1 MRALLAFALTGL
13 ALCPSLPSEARVA
26 GPMGR
31 APKLPSRLTAP
42 KTYVEKGGLFSLQQP
57 ESELWRFESGAR
69 DRHGEAIPLLAR
81 SDETGAQLSVQSA
94 DGVPSAE
101 MLCNVL
107 AEKLAT
113 ESGVHVED
121 PAPMK
126 ARGGDAFVFAFTSG
140 DESRGR
146 VAVVPAGNHFV
157 LIVASW
163 PLGSP
168 AQVSEDVEAMIRSV
182 GPADLAKR

>member
-1 MRALLAFALTGL
+1 MRASLSALAAL
-13 ALCPSLPSEARVA
+13 ALCASLPSEARVA

-31 APKLPSRLTAP
+31 TPKLPARIQAP
-42 KTYVEKGGLFSLQQP
+42 REFTERSGLFSISRP
-57 ESELWRFESGAR
+57 DSDLWRFDSNKK
-69 DRHGEAIPLLAR
+69 DNHGESIPLVAR

-101 MLCNVL
+101 VLSKVL
-107 AEKLAT
+107 AEKLST
-113 ESGVHVED
+113 EPGVHVED
-121 PAPMK
+121 PSVVK
-126 ARGGDAFVFAFTSG
+126 ARGGEAYVFAFTSG

-146 VAVVPAGNHFV
+146 VAVVPAGDHFV

-168 AQVSEDVEAMIRSV
+168 AQVAEDVEAMIRSV
-182 GPADLAKR
+182 GPAKVAER